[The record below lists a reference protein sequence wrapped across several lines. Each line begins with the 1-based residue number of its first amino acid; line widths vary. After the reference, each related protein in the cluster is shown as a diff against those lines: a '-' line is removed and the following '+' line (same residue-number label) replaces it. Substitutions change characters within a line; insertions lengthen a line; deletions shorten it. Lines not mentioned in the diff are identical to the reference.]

1 MWITLGCAAMVGVA
15 VVNRTQ
21 NLPPGEMLY
30 GPLLLVAFLC
40 GSLLLGGKR
49 DRILLAATYFLT
61 TVGFV
66 EIYRLRP
73 DLAAKQLGW
82 IALGVFVMVLAG
94 RFLSSYRW
102 VERFKYLLGTSA
114 LGLLA
119 ITIIFGREVGG
130 AKAWL
135 RVGSWQFEPVEIV
148 KVLLVLF
155 LAGYLQENVLR
166 AKAGKNRLPPSLAAW
181 GPVLLM
187 WGLSIL
193 LLFLQRDL
201 GAALLLIGIFTAML
215 YLATGH
221 GLLVGAS
228 LVFSG
233 FAAVVSSLIFPH
245 VRTRVQIWLNPWAQ
259 ISGGGYQIAQA
270 LFALASGG
278 LTGRGLAVGYPQ
290 FVPAAHTDFIF
301 VAIAEELGLLG
312 AVAVLCAFLFLVARG
327 WQLALEKEDRLGFLL
342 VAGLVSILAIQAL
355 IIVGGTIRVIPLTG
369 ITLPFVSYGG
379 SSLVSNYFVIGLIC
393 AISSLPGKAAEGI
406 S

>member
-1 MWITLGCAAMVGVA
+1 MWTSLSCAAVIGIW
-15 VVNRTQ
+15 VVNSTLKR
-21 NLPPGEMLY
+21 PPGELLY
-30 GPLLLVAFLC
+30 GPLLLAAFL
-40 GSLLLGGKR
+40 LGYLFLGKR
-49 DRILLAATYFLT
+49 RDPLLVAPVYFLT

-73 DLAAKQLGW
+73 ELAIKQLGW
-82 IALGVFVMVLAG
+82 IALGVLAMVLSA
-94 RFLSSYRW
+94 RLLTSYNW
-102 VERFKYLLGTSA
+102 IERYKYLLGTCA
-114 LGLLA
+114 LALLA

-135 RVGSWQFEPVEIV
+135 RLGSWQFEPVEIV

-155 LAGYLQENVLR
+155 LAGYLQENVTRRTLEP
-166 AKAGKNRLPPSLAAW
+166 GWFTW
-181 GPVLLM
+181 GPMLIM

-215 YLATGH
+215 YLATGNS
-221 GLLVGAS
+221 LLVGGGLLFCGLAAWVS
-228 LVFSG
+228 TML
-233 FAAVVSSLIFPH
+233 FAH
-245 VRTRVQIWLNPWAQ
+245 VRTRFEIWLHPWRYF
-259 ISGGGYQIAQA
+259 SGSGYQIGQA

-278 LTGRGLAVGYPQ
+278 LTGRGLALGYPQ

-312 AVAVLCAFLFLVARG
+312 GVAVLCAFLFFVARG
-327 WQLALEKEDRLGFLL
+327 WQLASAREDRLGFLL

-355 IIVGGTIRVIPLTG
+355 IIVGGNIRVIPLTG

-379 SSLVSNYFVIGLIC
+379 SSLVSNYVLIGLILGV
-393 AISSLPGKAAEGI
+393 SSCQVNARKDLAV
-406 S
+406 

>member
-1 MWITLGCAAMVGVA
+1 MWFSLGSAAIVGVC
-15 VVNRTQ
+15 VVNLTLKR
-21 NLPPGEMLY
+21 PPGEMLY
-30 GPLLLVAFLC
+30 GPLLLLAFLL
-40 GSLLLGGKR
+40 GYWLIGKKRDQILLGT
-49 DRILLAATYFLT
+49 AYFLT

-66 EIYRLRP
+66 EIYRLKP
-73 DLAAKQLGW
+73 ELAVKQLGW
-82 IALGVFVMVLAG
+82 IALGVIVMVLAA
-94 RFLSSYRW
+94 RLLSNYGW
-102 VERFKYLLGTSA
+102 VERYKYLLGTSA
-114 LGLLA
+114 LLLLT

-155 LAGYLQENVLR
+155 LAGYLQENVVNRGLR
-166 AKAGKNRLPPSLAAW
+166 KSLPPNWFAW
-181 GPVLLM
+181 GPVLIM

-215 YLATGH
+215 YLATGDA
-221 GLLVGAS
+221 LLVGGS
-228 LVFSG
+228 LLFSG
-233 FAAVVSSLIFPH
+233 LAAIISTRLFTH
-245 VRTRVQIWLNPWAQ
+245 VRTRVEIWLNPWNKL
-259 ISGGGYQIAQA
+259 SSGGYQIGQA

-312 AVAVLCAFLFLVARG
+312 GVAVLCAFLFFVARG
-327 WQLALEKEDRLGFLL
+327 WQLALEKNDRLGFLL

-355 IIVGGTIRVIPLTG
+355 IIVGGTIKVIPLTG

-379 SSLVSNYFVIGLIC
+379 SSLVSNYLIVGLITGV
-393 AISSLPGKAAEGI
+393 ISCQQPGKC
-406 S
+406 